1 MLTQLRDLGISLKFV
16 DLGLHDKATKLRVV
30 MRCKAL
36 HEAPYELDGLASGL
50 TDDEFII
57 ARRFSGWWCHS
68 MRRTTNEDAAD
79 LVNSPI
85 DRTARLIQA
94 K

>member
-1 MLTQLRDLGISLKFV
+1 
-16 DLGLHDKATKLRVV
+16 

-36 HEAPYELDGLASGL
+36 DDALYELDGLASGV
-50 TDDEFII
+50 TDDEFMP
-57 ARRFSGWWCHS
+57 ARMFSGWWCHS
-68 MRRTTNEDAAD
+68 MIRTTTEDAAD

-94 K
+94 YVHRHLRS